1 MVQDGI
7 QAPAPRQAS
16 PPSSPLSGAST
27 IGDEELSSPIFP
39 PLPVPQLSER
49 ALEYLRTPPQSNS
62 EPDEGEYVTASW
74 GSPYSEADSQ
84 HLRRLSF
91 SSGTSDESLLHQLDI
106 DTPFL
111 RPVPSASDP
120 LLTLPLPNPS
130 LSGSAAVLAN
140 RARRPLGGIT
150 EEWIRQ
156 HTTNDPSSEHRHWLS
171 DGAEDSEHSSLSGS
185 IASNEAGWF
194 EEANP
199 RTPRP
204 TLPPTPV
211 PGLTPGYPRSHLSSE
226 TLRESFFNRSTVD
239 PISNMPSLDVERS
252 MTQDAASIHTI
263 ESGSDVTPGPATP
276 TILEQPGLNGSAY
289 AGGMESTLLATPT
302 KPTKPIL
309 SQTPRLKKK
318 VPWKGKNILVLIPR
332 DEERGQPGNAPL
344 PLDAA
349 GTESMLRS
357 WEQLGYNVRGFDL
370 DARHSERAQEAN
382 SRSRD
387 EWPLM
392 DDMVKERSLRQY
404 HVTLPDLNGT

>member
-1 MVQDGI
+1 MVRDGV
-7 QAPAPRQAS
+7 QAPAPRQES
-16 PPSSPLSGAST
+16 PLSSPLSGAST
-27 IGDEELSSPIFP
+27 IDDAGLSSPIFP
-39 PLPVPQLSER
+39 PLAVPQLSER

-62 EPDEGEYVTASW
+62 EADEGEYVTASW
-74 GSPYSEADSQ
+74 GSPYPEADSH

-106 DTPFL
+106 NTPFL
-111 RPVPSASDP
+111 RPAPSAPDRY
-120 LLTLPLPNPS
+120 LTPPVPNPS

-194 EEANP
+194 EEADP

-204 TLPPTPV
+204 TLSPTPV
-211 PGLTPGYPRSHLSSE
+211 PGLAPGYPRSHLSSE
-226 TLRESFFNRSTVD
+226 TLRESFLDRSAVGS
-239 PISNMPSLDVERS
+239 IRNMPSLDVGMS
-252 MTQDAASIHTI
+252 TTQDAASIHTI

-276 TILEQPGLNGSAY
+276 TIDEQVGLNGSAY
-289 AGGMESTLLATPT
+289 AMGVESAPFATPT
-302 KPTKPIL
+302 KPTKSTL

-332 DEERGQPGNAPL
+332 DEERGQPGKAPL

-349 GTESMLRS
+349 GTKSMLRS
-357 WEQLGYNVRGFDL
+357 WEQLGYDIRGFDL
-370 DARHSERAQEAN
+370 DAPQSERPQGTN